1 MNEKLSFQNLSDSL
15 AQKAGISKKV
25 ADTFAKAFFD
35 TIVDALYMGEESI
48 KVKGLGTFKL
58 VEVESRESVNVSNGE
73 RIIIPGY
80 KKVSFAPEDSVVEF
94 LNRDAVVEEKMVE
107 EKMVVETAEE
117 SVAETEE
124 EPVVEAEQTPVAANE
139 AVVVEE
145 TASSIDLAP
154 SAIEMLMQV
163 PEPTHVEQPQN
174 EFAGI
179 DLLISTP
186 ESVDDIR
193 LQYEEAK
200 ARVDEAMEE
209 VRKAHAEALRLEKL
223 LERLESNVVPESVE
237 NRVEDIPQPID
248 AEVEQPVED
257 EVSAET
263 AGAVEESQPAV
274 SPQAQEE
281 KRNETFERYINGSEE
296 EKVLQEA
303 EQAVAQKKNKRSFTW
318 LWVMLLVMIPLAAIV
333 YFMYRTSESIDSVKN
348 VPMEEQP
355 EMVERNTEEE
365 VQKDAEK
372 QNVPHDSIVGEVNVK
387 AETQVVEEQKP
398 QRPATYKMQKGESLT
413 LISQR
418 FYGTKDSVSA
428 IIRVNTFADPNNVP
442 IGAVIKLP

>member
-94 LNRDAVVEEKMVE
+94 LNRDAVVEEKMV
-107 EKMVVETAEE
+107 VETAEE

-124 EPVVEAEQTPVAANE
+124 EPVIETEQTPVVTNE

-223 LERLESNVVPESVE
+223 LERLESNVVPESME

-248 AEVEQPVED
+248 AEEELPVED

-263 AGAVEESQPAV
+263 AEAVEESQPAV
-274 SPQAQEE
+274 SPQTQEE

-303 EQAVAQKKNKRSFTW
+303 EQAVAQKKNKKSFTW

-348 VPMEEQP
+348 VPMEELP
-355 EMVERNTEEE
+355 ELVERNMEEE
-365 VQKDAEK
+365 VKKDAEK
-372 QNVPHDSIVGEVNVK
+372 QNAPHDSIVGEVNVK
-387 AETQVVEEQKP
+387 AETQVVEEQNP

-442 IGAVIKLP
+442 IGAVVKLP

>member
-94 LNRDAVVEEKMVE
+94 LNRDAVVEEKMV
-107 EKMVVETAEE
+107 VETAEE

-124 EPVVEAEQTPVAANE
+124 EPVIETEQTPVAANE
-139 AVVVEE
+139 AVVIEE

-200 ARVDEAMEE
+200 ARVDDAMEE

-223 LERLESNVVPESVE
+223 LERLESNVVPESME

-248 AEVEQPVED
+248 AEEEQPVED
-257 EVSAET
+257 EASAET
-263 AGAVEESQPAV
+263 AEVVEESQPAV
-274 SPQAQEE
+274 SPQTQEE

-303 EQAVAQKKNKRSFTW
+303 EQAVAQKKNKKSFTW

-365 VQKDAEK
+365 VQKNAEK
-372 QNVPHDSIVGEVNVK
+372 QNAPHDSIVEKVGVK
-387 AETQVVEEQKP
+387 AENQVVEEQKP
-398 QRPATYKMQKGESLT
+398 QRPATYKIQKGESLT

>member
-94 LNRDAVVEEKMVE
+94 LNRDAVVEEKMV
-107 EKMVVETAEE
+107 VETAEE

-124 EPVVEAEQTPVAANE
+124 EPVIEAEQTPVAANE

-223 LERLESNVVPESVE
+223 LERLESNVVPESME

-248 AEVEQPVED
+248 AEEEQPVED

-263 AGAVEESQPAV
+263 AEAVEESQPAV
-274 SPQAQEE
+274 PPQTQEE

-303 EQAVAQKKNKRSFTW
+303 EQAVAQKKNKKSFTW

-355 EMVERNTEEE
+355 ELVERNTEEE

-372 QNVPHDSIVGEVNVK
+372 QNVAHDSIVEKVGVK

-398 QRPATYKMQKGESLT
+398 QRPATYKIQKGESLT

>member
-35 TIVDALYMGEESI
+35 TIVDALYMGEETI

-80 KKVSFAPEDSVVEF
+80 KKVSFVPEDSVVEF
-94 LNRDAVVEEKMVE
+94 LNRDAVVE

-124 EPVVEAEQTPVAANE
+124 EPVIETEQTPVVTNE

-145 TASSIDLAP
+145 TESSIDLAP

-200 ARVDEAMEE
+200 ARVDDAMEE

-223 LERLESNVVPESVE
+223 LERLESNVVPESME
-237 NRVEDIPQPID
+237 NRDEDIPQPID
-248 AEVEQPVED
+248 AEEEQPVED

-263 AGAVEESQPAV
+263 AEVMEESQSAV
-274 SPQAQEE
+274 SPQTQEE

-296 EKVLQEA
+296 EKVLQES
-303 EQAVAQKKNKRSFTW
+303 EQAVAQKKNKKSFTW

-355 EMVERNTEEE
+355 EMVERNMEEE
-365 VQKDAEK
+365 VKKDAEK
-372 QNVPHDSIVGEVNVK
+372 QNAPHDSIVEKVGVK